1 MDRGCFWKEEEEKT
15 GHEWKNVRESESK
28 EREKLKWEFGGGR
41 DQKKKKIDE
50 KEDKEVMGVEKA
62 VL

>member
-1 MDRGCFWKEEEEKT
+1 M
-15 GHEWKNVRESESK
+15 RESESK
-28 EREKLKWEFGGGR
+28 ERGKEKWEFGGGR

-62 VL
+62 DL